1 MMKLAGTLAV
11 VLATACTVTTTNTID
26 PTPLAGTVSGSSW
39 SYVAGN
45 TDSFLSSGSD
55 NYYATLY
62 PVAFTPC
69 TGNEPSGPHLI
80 VAIPKSPG
88 DYPMDFSRN
97 MTFVDG
103 SDNNS
108 IATDGRIV
116 VSSVDATTVSGGL
129 TGTYD
134 ALNQVSGQFTVT
146 ICP

>member
-1 MMKLAGTLAV
+1 MMKLAGIFAL
-11 VLATACTVTTTNTID
+11 VLATACTVTTSNTID

-39 SYVAGN
+39 SYVTGN

-55 NYYATLY
+55 NYFATLY

-69 TGNEPSGPHLI
+69 TGSEPSGPHLI

-88 DYPMDFSRN
+88 DYPMNLSRN

-103 SDNNS
+103 SDNR
-108 IATDGRIV
+108 IATDGHIV
-116 VSSVDATTVSGGL
+116 VSSVNATTVSGGL

-134 ALNQVSGQFTVT
+134 ALNEVNGQFTVT